1 MRKVVLPTDF
11 SESAWNALHYA
22 MELFKYDITEWYLMH
37 AFADEVYENNAIN
50 VRAKFDELK
59 AQVQAVTEKQLEE
72 WADKIKHVAAN
83 PKHSVKTIA
92 AFGSLVDAVNDLV
105 EDENIDLVVMGTQ
118 GATGK
123 KELTFG
129 TQTLQVIK
137 YVKCPVLAI
146 PNKFHEMQPTRVL
159 FPTDYLVPYKRRELK
174 LLSTL
179 AKNFTTKITL
189 LYVSKFDKR
198 SFRQE
203 DNKQFLVSCLEEN
216 QCEEIQLK
224 EDDVTW
230 AIHDFMEK
238 TPVDFLVMVNS
249 RHSYLEHVLHTS
261 KIEKMSLGSQIP
273 FLVLQNL
280 PR

>member
-1 MRKVVLPTDF
+1 
-11 SESAWNALHYA
+11 
-22 MELFKYDITEWYLMH
+22 
-37 AFADEVYENNAIN
+37 
-50 VRAKFDELK
+50 
-59 AQVQAVTEKQLEE
+59 
-72 WADKIKHVAAN
+72 
-83 PKHSVKTIA
+83 
-92 AFGSLVDAVNDLV
+92 
-105 EDENIDLVVMGTQ
+105 
-118 GATGK
+118 
-123 KELTFG
+123 
-129 TQTLQVIK
+129 
-137 YVKCPVLAI
+137 
-146 PNKFHEMQPTRVL
+146 
-159 FPTDYLVPYKRRELK
+159 LVPYKRRELK